1 MRKWMPAMIITK
13 AKDIP
18 RLVETRRGK
27 KNFLQPKKF
36 LLNLCVIMTILLFP
50 GAAYA
55 REGICG
61 YEGGISSG
69 EVPVTASAG
78 TTSASS
84 GRTYDYQEVT
94 FVSGKPVVLKG
105 TLVVKKQQKAD
116 KPTTATAS
124 SATNAA
130 ITATTTTTTTY
141 TYTLSNV
148 DEKATLSRTIVFE
161 TISTKRENGQT
172 TETTALSSK
181 TKPKET
187 LIINGIAYTLKSTNG
202 YDFTRSNLVDPKPAV
217 NYHAGSIR
225 SRKVYQLSTAAG
237 DTVTVECTGKYYGY
251 DQYWGN
257 AESLLLDYTI
267 TSEKNGTA
275 GADKWGGTA
284 TVAISATS
292 SEQLEYE
299 KNDPDQISFSG
310 GYVQNRKNTNI
321 LEYSSILPEFDAKGI
336 STDNMLTY
344 KDSMQIETFPMQKRL
359 PTINPANFSG
369 HWAEADISLMFG
381 LEVFKGGGA
390 NFKPDQYMNRTE
402 FAVALVQIAREVPPD
417 PALAAKTTPAASKT
431 AKKTAEVSP
440 YNDVSIDNAY
450 YSQIKSAFT
459 RNLLGGKGF
468 NLFGPNDTI
477 SRADAMV
484 AFVRALGFE
493 SLAPAPTAVTGFR
506 DNDLIPSHARSAVY
520 VAKKIGL
527 LQADSK
533 GNMNP
538 SKKLTKAEGATLFK
552 TLITYLQEGIKKD
565 YTERLVNY

>member
-1 MRKWMPAMIITK
+1 MRKRMPAIIILILT
-13 AKDIP
+13 
-18 RLVETRRGK
+18 V
-27 KNFLQPKKF
+27 
-36 LLNLCVIMTILLFP
+36 LLFP
-50 GAAYA
+50 GTAFA

-69 EVPVTASAG
+69 EVPVTTS
-78 TTSASS
+78 TTTASS
-84 GRTYDYQEVT
+84 SSGKTYDYQEVV

-116 KPTTATAS
+116 KPATTAPTAKTSSSTNAAVTAATATA
-124 SATNAA
+124 
-130 ITATTTTTTTY
+130 TANSTTTTTY
-141 TYTLSNV
+141 TYTLNNTT
-148 DEKATLSRTIVFE
+148 EKATLSRTLVFD
-161 TISTKRENGQT
+161 TTSTKRENGQT
-172 TETTALSSK
+172 TETTAISSK

-187 LIINGIAYTLKSTNG
+187 LMINGIAYTLKSTNG
-202 YDFTRSNLVDPKPAV
+202 YDFTRSNLIDPKPAV

-225 SRKVYQLSTAAG
+225 SRKIYQIGAATNG

-267 TSEKNGTA
+267 DCEKNGKS
-275 GADKWGGTA
+275 GMDKWGGTA

-310 GYVQNRKNTNI
+310 GYVQSRKNTNV

-344 KDSMQIETFPMQKRL
+344 KDSMQIETFPVQKRL
-359 PTINPANFSG
+359 PTVNPASFSG
-369 HWAEADISLMFG
+369 HWAEDDIRLMFG
-381 LEVFKGGGA
+381 LEVFKGNGA
-390 NFKPDQYMNRTE
+390 NFKPDQYMSRTE
-402 FAVALVQIAREVPPD
+402 FAVAMVQIAREVPPD
-417 PALAAKTTPAASKT
+417 PALTSKTMPTASKT
-431 AKKTAEVSP
+431 IKSAAEVSP

-450 YSQIKSAFT
+450 YPQIKSAYT

-477 SRADAMV
+477 SKADAMV

-493 SLAPAPTAVTGFR
+493 SLAPSPIAVTGFR
-506 DNDLIPSHARSAVY
+506 DNDLIPAHARNAAY

-538 SKKLTKAEGATLFK
+538 TQKLTKAEGATLFK
-552 TLITYLQEGIKKD
+552 SLITYLQDGIKKD
-565 YTERLVNY
+565 YMERFVNY